1 MMTNINIDMSCAK
14 YGAEIGNIGEL
25 KESLVNKALGVL
37 QEEGVYAFFL
47 FLASRGNNENN
58 QAKEIQKSIF
68 RLLNDFQFFKKA
80 LSTED
85 KVLQDV
91 RDKLAEDLD
100 TLLLARDLIE
110 HTLVYARY
118 HRKTK
123 EEN

>member
-1 MMTNINIDMSCAK
+1 MPNINIDMSCAK

-25 KESLVNKALGVL
+25 KESLANKALGVL

-47 FLASRGNNENN
+47 FLASRKNENN

-68 RLLNDFQFFKKA
+68 RLLKDFQSLKDV

-91 RDKLAEDLD
+91 REKLAEDLD

-118 HRKTK
+118 HLKTK
-123 EEN
+123 EGE